1 MKTTIAAL
9 QMDLAQ
15 AWGVASLKIRHH
27 QQFGFLAEVPAA
39 AGEKLMREGA
49 KDGPQAPA
57 AIAASGGGEGGA
69 QVGARWA
76 NPGGFA
82 PA

>member
-1 MKTTIAAL
+1 M
-9 QMDLAQ
+9 Q
-15 AWGVASLKIRHH
+15 
-27 QQFGFLAEVPAA
+27 
-39 AGEKLMREGA
+39 
-49 KDGPQAPA
+49 DGPQAPA